1 MLVEA
6 GRFRDKGSIP
16 VIECLVLLRLFGRR
30 TRFLPT
36 LRHCKDKKK
45 KKYLPHDVT
54 LAQLLRYRVELL
66 DCAGNYH
73 SRLAMTADRVL
84 TPHCWSR
91 MASPIS
97 GGLSKFENTGLYSKL
112 LFVLALRRDGMLY
125 GEGWMSDH
133 KIRDDNHS
141 LRNASCSRI
150 LVYVSMKLET
160 LANICVTL

>member
-1 MLVEA
+1 
-6 GRFRDKGSIP
+6 
-16 VIECLVLLRLFGRR
+16 
-30 TRFLPT
+30 
-36 LRHCKDKKK
+36 
-45 KKYLPHDVT
+45 
-54 LAQLLRYRVELL
+54 
-66 DCAGNYH
+66 
-73 SRLAMTADRVL
+73 MTADRVL

-97 GGLSKFENTGLYSKL
+97 GGLSQFENTGLYSKL

-133 KIRDDNHS
+133 KIRDDNHL
-141 LRNASCSRI
+141 LRNASFSRI